1 MPNTPG
7 VIGDATT
14 AGHGTYDVLVVG
26 AGPGGLATAL
36 SAARNGARVLVV
48 DRRPG
53 TSGLPRAT
61 GINVRTVEILRT
73 WGVAPAVRAHRVRV
87 VPEAASASTL
97 AAPPRSSG
105 RAGGYPSH
113 REILDVS
120 PVLPFSCP
128 QDRLEPVL
136 VDAVRRAGGEIRF
149 GTPLVALHVRPDG
162 VRADLGSGIRVHARF
177 VVGADGT
184 RSAVRTALGIATTH
198 LGTWAHAV
206 QVLFRPDA
214 TLRPDPPLLLT
225 LVDEP
230 HPGALCPMGEGRWA
244 YVGLRFDGT
253 RPDVPDD
260 WTATLRAATGSSDL
274 APKVLDVQRFTLAAE
289 VATTYR
295 AGPGFLV
302 GDAAHRTTPVA
313 GIGLNTAI
321 HDGHELGWKL
331 AWAARG
337 LAGDALLASHDAER
351 APVGLAAAARSLDV
365 EGRPTDGLPSSLGHT
380 HRSPVIAGTDPVPD
394 LRIDLAARPGERA
407 PHVWVRH
414 AGRHR
419 STLDLF
425 DGGLTLL
432 TAADGRPWARAAA
445 AVGDVPLRVLVDGRD
460 AHGATL
466 AQRYALSPGSAVL
479 VRPDGRV
486 AWRHD
491 GACADRTSALTGAV
505 ATALGTAPPRA
516 RRSRTAA

>member
-1 MPNTPG
+1 MPITPG
-7 VIGDATT
+7 VIGDAT
-14 AGHGTYDVLVVG
+14 TYDVLVVG

-36 SAARNGARVLVV
+36 SAARHGARVLVV
-48 DRRPG
+48 DRRRS
-53 TSGLPRAT
+53 TSVLPRAT

-73 WGVAPAVRAHRVRV
+73 WGVAPAVRAHRIR
-87 VPEAASASTL
+87 AAPDTASGPTL
-97 AAPPRSSG
+97 VAPPRSSG

-120 PVLPFSCP
+120 PVLPLACP

-136 VDAVRRAGGEIRF
+136 VDAVQRAGGEIRF
-149 GTPLVALHVRPDG
+149 GTPLVGLAVGPDG
-162 VRADLGSGIRVHARF
+162 VLAELGSGLPVHARF

-184 RSAVRTALGIATTH
+184 RSAVRAALGIATTH

-206 QVLFRPDA
+206 QMIFRPDA
-214 TLRPDPPLLLT
+214 PLQPDPPLLLT
-225 LVDEP
+225 FVDEP
-230 HPGALCPMGEGRWA
+230 HPGVLLPMGEGRWA
-244 YVGLRFDGT
+244 YAPLRFDGT
-253 RPDVPDD
+253 PPDVPDD
-260 WTATLRAATGSSDL
+260 WTPTLRAATGVPDL
-274 APKVLDVQRFTLAAE
+274 TAEVLDLQRFTLAAE

-337 LAGDALLASHDAER
+337 LAGEALLASHDAER
-351 APVGLAAAARSLDV
+351 APVGLAAALRSLV
-365 EGRPTDGLPSSLGHT
+365 LEGRATDGLPSALGHT
-380 HRSPVIAGTDPVPD
+380 HRSSVIASTDEAPD

-407 PHVWVRH
+407 PHAWVRH
-414 AGRHR
+414 GGRHR

-425 DGGLTLL
+425 DGTLTLL
-432 TAADGRPWARAAA
+432 TSADGRPWARAVR
-445 AVGDVPLRVLVDGRD
+445 AVGGVPFQVLVDGRD
-460 AHGATL
+460 VHGPGL
-466 AQRYALSPGSAVL
+466 APRYGLGPGSAVL

-491 GACADRTSALTGAV
+491 GACADRVAALTAAVDLALGRRAV
-505 ATALGTAPPRA
+505 ATALAG
-516 RRSRTAA
+516 

>member
-1 MPNTPG
+1 
-7 VIGDATT
+7 
-14 AGHGTYDVLVVG
+14 
-26 AGPGGLATAL
+26 
-36 SAARNGARVLVV
+36 
-48 DRRPG
+48 
-53 TSGLPRAT
+53 
-61 GINVRTVEILRT
+61 
-73 WGVAPAVRAHRVRV
+73 
-87 VPEAASASTL
+87 
-97 AAPPRSSG
+97 
-105 RAGGYPSH
+105 
-113 REILDVS
+113 
-120 PVLPFSCP
+120 
-128 QDRLEPVL
+128 
-136 VDAVRRAGGEIRF
+136 
-149 GTPLVALHVRPDG
+149 
-162 VRADLGSGIRVHARF
+162 
-177 VVGADGT
+177 
-184 RSAVRTALGIATTH
+184 
-198 LGTWAHAV
+198 
-206 QVLFRPDA
+206 
-214 TLRPDPPLLLT
+214 
-225 LVDEP
+225 
-230 HPGALCPMGEGRWA
+230 MGEGRWT

-274 APKVLDVQRFTLAAE
+274 APEVLDVQRFTLAAE

-351 APVGLAAAARSLDV
+351 GPVGLAAAARSLDV

-380 HRSPVIAGTDPVPD
+380 HRSTVIAGTDPAPD

-407 PHVWVRH
+407 PHAWVRH

-432 TAADGRPWARAAA
+432 TGADGRPWARAAA
-445 AVGDVPLRVLVDGRD
+445 AVVGVPLRVLVEGRD
-460 AHGATL
+460 VHGATL
-466 AQRYALSPGSAVL
+466 APRYGFGPGSAVL

-505 ATALGTAPPRA
+505 AGALGTAPSPRTTEPHRRLNPAPGPGQNRRCSTSNDRAGMRSRPPGLASRSLRVARA
-516 RRSRTAA
+516 RRGSAVSTTTCHIRP